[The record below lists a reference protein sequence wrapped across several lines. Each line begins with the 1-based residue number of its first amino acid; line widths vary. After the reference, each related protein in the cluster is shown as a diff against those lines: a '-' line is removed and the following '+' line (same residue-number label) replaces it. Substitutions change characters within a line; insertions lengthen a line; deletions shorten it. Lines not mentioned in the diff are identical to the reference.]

1 MSVVGRQNDVLTQT
15 GPNTAMGKLFRRYW
29 IPALLARELPS
40 PDCPPVRVKL
50 LSESLIAFRDS
61 SGKVGLLDEFCAHRR
76 VSLWFGRNE
85 EGGIRCPY
93 HGWKFDVTG
102 QCVEIPSEPETSK
115 LCEKIKLD
123 AYPCFERGGVIW
135 TYMGPADLQPPLPE
149 YEWAMVPDAHRY
161 VGKRIQENNYLQAM
175 EGGIDSSHVSWLHSG
190 ELATDPLHV
199 GTSGAKYI
207 ANKRPMFEV
216 NPSEGG
222 LLIAVKRAIDSEKCY
237 WRLTQWIMPWYTI
250 IPPYGENALRGHGW
264 VPIDDENCIV
274 WTWAHHPTRPL
285 EEAELHAMK
294 NEDGAFAALIPG
306 TFTPVANKRN
316 DYLIDREGQKSGRYY
331 SGVKGIAMQDGSLQ
345 ESMGSIVDRSKERL
359 VSTDLA
365 IVQARRRLIQAA
377 TDQTEGTAPPG
388 LDPETHRV
396 RSASFVGPVNLSYPE
411 LKTELAVR
419 AGTNIKSI

>member
-1 MSVVGRQNDVLTQT
+1 
-15 GPNTAMGKLFRRYW
+15 
-29 IPALLARELPS
+29 
-40 PDCPPVRVKL
+40 
-50 LSESLIAFRDS
+50 
-61 SGKVGLLDEFCAHRR
+61 
-76 VSLWFGRNE
+76 
-85 EGGIRCPY
+85 
-93 HGWKFDVTG
+93 
-102 QCVEIPSEPETSK
+102 
-115 LCEKIKLD
+115 
-123 AYPCFERGGVIW
+123 
-135 TYMGPADLQPPLPE
+135 
-149 YEWAMVPDAHRY
+149 
-161 VGKRIQENNYLQAM
+161 
-175 EGGIDSSHVSWLHSG
+175 
-190 ELATDPLHV
+190 
-199 GTSGAKYI
+199 
-207 ANKRPMFEV
+207 MFEV

-316 DYLIDREGQKSGRYY
+316 DYLIDREGQKSGRYF

-345 ESMGSIVDRSKERL
+345 ESMGPIVDRSKERL

-377 TDQTEGTAPPG
+377 TDQAEGTAPPG

-419 AGTNIKSI
+419 AGTTIKSI